1 MSDCS
6 LYLLFICGLHVCY
19 FLCNPGVS
27 KAVEHVNQTIAPA
40 LISQVSM
47 DGTVLIDSLDGWK

>member
-1 MSDCS
+1 MCCS
-6 LYLLFICGLHVCY
+6 HVLYF
-19 FLCNPGVS
+19 FLYNPGVS

-47 DGTVLIDSLDGWK
+47 VKSAAVVLIDSLDGL